1 MGDICRPAHAR
12 YMFVILRMPPI
23 PSPRTPDL
31 ILMRFRIIPGQY
43 RSHAFLSQSYS
54 IARWEAH
61 CLAPLVAACLATI
74 LAAAPRGRCHH
85 GLRCC
90 CRTSR
95 EGGRAAP
102 SGAGCCDYACLPR
115 WQPWPLCPQLSLGA
129 GLCMSQSASAMP
141 PARPTRRGAC
151 DVDCERIL
159 FESCIVVSFYGL
171 LQGF

>member
-12 YMFVILRMPPI
+12 YMFVILRMPP
-23 PSPRTPDL
+23 
-31 ILMRFRIIPGQY
+31 IPGQY

-129 GLCMSQSASAMP
+129 GLCMSQSAFAMP
-141 PARPTRRGAC
+141 PAAAQGQLAEEPC
-151 DVDCERIL
+151 DLVVQFTVYYLC
-159 FESCIVVSFYGL
+159 SVSFYFL
-171 LQGF
+171 